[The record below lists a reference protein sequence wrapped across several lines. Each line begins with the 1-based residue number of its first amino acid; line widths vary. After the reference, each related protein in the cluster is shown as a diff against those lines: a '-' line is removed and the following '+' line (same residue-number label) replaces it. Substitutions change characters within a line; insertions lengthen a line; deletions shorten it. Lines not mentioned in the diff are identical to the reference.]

1 MTQNDTTT
9 EENKS
14 DEKRKLINRFLMRL
28 TKEQPQMY
36 YATTSEISRSIH
48 TMIKE
53 HTNRLSVEEQA
64 LVRRMTMEE
73 IEGLL
78 GFHAR

>member
-1 MTQNDTTT
+1 MI
-9 EENKS
+9 EEHAA
-14 DEKRKLINRFLMRL
+14 DEKRKIINRFLTTL

-36 YATTSEISRSIH
+36 YATTSEISRSIY

-64 LVRRMTMEE
+64 LVRQMTVEE
-73 IEGLL
+73 IEALL
-78 GFHAR
+78 GFHSR

>member
-1 MTQNDTTT
+1 MT
-9 EENKS
+9 EENAS
-14 DEKRKLINRFLMRL
+14 TEKRKLINRFLTKL
-28 TKEQPQMY
+28 TRDEPQMY
-36 YATTSEISRSIH
+36 YASTSEISRSIH

-64 LVRRMTMEE
+64 LARNLSVQE

>member
-1 MTQNDTTT
+1 MT
-9 EENKS
+9 EAHAPI
-14 DEKRKLINRFLMRL
+14 EKRKIVNRFLTLL

-53 HTNRLSVEEQA
+53 HTNRLTVEEQA
-64 LVRRMTMEE
+64 LVRHMTIEE
-73 IEGLL
+73 IEALL
-78 GFHAR
+78 GFHSKQH

>member
-1 MTQNDTTT
+1 MT
-9 EENKS
+9 EEHASN
-14 DEKRKLINRFLMRL
+14 EKRKIVNKFLMTL

-53 HTNRLSVEEQA
+53 HTNRLSVEEQS
-64 LVRRMTMEE
+64 LVRRMTIEE

-78 GFHAR
+78 GFHPKP

>member
-1 MTQNDTTT
+1 MT
-9 EENKS
+9 EEHAA
-14 DEKRKLINRFLMRL
+14 DEKRKIINRFLTTL

-36 YATTSEISRSIH
+36 YATTSEISRSIY

-64 LVRRMTMEE
+64 LVRQMTVEE
-73 IEGLL
+73 IEALL
-78 GFHAR
+78 GFHSR

>member
-1 MTQNDTTT
+1 MTA
-9 EENKS
+9 ENAATQ
-14 DEKRKLINRFLMRL
+14 KRNIINRFLAQL
-28 TKEQPQMY
+28 TRDEPQMY
-36 YATTSEISRSIH
+36 YATTSEISRHIH

-53 HTNRLSVEEQA
+53 HTNRLSIEEQA
-64 LVRRMTMEE
+64 LVRKITIEE

>member
-1 MTQNDTTT
+1 MT
-9 EENKS
+9 EAHAPI
-14 DEKRKLINRFLMRL
+14 EKRKIVNRFLTIL

-53 HTNRLSVEEQA
+53 HTNRLTVEEQA
-64 LVRRMTMEE
+64 LVRHMTIEE
-73 IEGLL
+73 IEALL
-78 GFHAR
+78 GFHSK

>member
-1 MTQNDTTT
+1 MTA
-9 EENKS
+9 ENAP
-14 DEKRKLINRFLMRL
+14 DEKRKIINRFLIKL

-64 LVRRMTMEE
+64 LVRKMTVEE

-78 GFHAR
+78 GFRPR

>member
-1 MTQNDTTT
+1 MT
-9 EENKS
+9 EENAPE
-14 DEKRKLINRFLMRL
+14 EKRKIVNKFLMTL

-64 LVRRMTMEE
+64 LVRNMSIEE
-73 IEGLL
+73 IEALL
-78 GFHAR
+78 GFHSR

>member
-1 MTQNDTTT
+1 MTA
-9 EENKS
+9 ENAP
-14 DEKRKLINRFLMRL
+14 DEKRKIINKFLIKL

-53 HTNRLSVEEQA
+53 HTNRLTVE
-64 LVRRMTMEE
+64 
-73 IEGLL
+73 
-78 GFHAR
+78 

>member
-1 MTQNDTTT
+1 MT
-9 EENKS
+9 EEHAS
-14 DEKRKLINRFLMRL
+14 IEKRKIIDKFLIKL

-36 YATTSEISRSIH
+36 YATTAEVARSIH

-64 LVRRMTMEE
+64 LVRRMTIEE
-73 IEGLL
+73 IQSMM
-78 GFHAR
+78 GFHL